1 MLGEG
6 EEKLKQRLARCG
18 LPLEAIAK
26 LFSHRSIVRYPKGSP
41 LQATG
46 SSADAVFAVMSGM
59 VKVYCSGWHGMRVL
73 VDLAGPGD
81 IAGYAN
87 LGAASPGQPPLY
99 EAEALTGAS
108 VALFTRHDLL
118 RVLRGLE
125 AGTLLALTEAINS
138 LWSAMVC
145 RYARYLVMPLRER
158 LNDVIAE
165 LARRY
170 GTRTDQ
176 GVMLLPELGQE
187 ALAEMIGGSRPM
199 VSKLL
204 NEMTAEGVIARERRH
219 YVLLTGQPE
228 KTNAADSEVTRPIT
242 SARALRTGSPGG
254 DVAPASAGLE
264 AGRDRDGYLCRST

>member
-18 LPLEAIAK
+18 LPPEAIAK
-26 LFSHRSIVRYPKGSP
+26 LFSRHTIVRYPKGSP
-41 LQATG
+41 LLAIG

-59 VKVYCSGWHGMRVL
+59 VKVYCSGWHGTRVL

-81 IAGYAN
+81 LAGYAN
-87 LGAASPGQPPLY
+87 LGATAPGQLPLY
-99 EAEALTGAS
+99 EAEVLTGAS

-118 RVLRGLE
+118 CVLRGLE
-125 AGTLLALTEAINS
+125 AGTILAVTEMVNS
-138 LWSAMVC
+138 LWSAMVY

-158 LNDVIAE
+158 LNDVFAE

-170 GTRTDQ
+170 GTRTGQ
-176 GVMLLPELGQE
+176 GVLLLPELGQE

-204 NEMTAEGVIARERRH
+204 IEMTAEGVIAREGRH
-219 YVLLTGQPE
+219 YILLRGQAGE
-228 KTNAADSEVTRPIT
+228 TNAAGTGTECPIT
-242 SARALRTGSPGG
+242 SRTLRTGSPHGNAV
-254 DVAPASAGLE
+254 D
-264 AGRDRDGYLCRST
+264 

>member
-18 LPLEAIAK
+18 LPQPAIAA
-26 LFSHRSIVRYPKGSP
+26 LFNRHTIVRYPKGSP
-41 LQATG
+41 LLANG

-59 VKVYCSGWHGMRVL
+59 VKVYCSGWGGSRVL

-81 IAGYAN
+81 LAGYGN
-87 LGAASPGQPPLY
+87 LGVPAAGESPFY

-108 VALFTRHDLL
+108 VALFARGDLL

-125 AGTLLALTEAINS
+125 AGTLLALTEVLNS
-138 LWSAMVC
+138 LWSSMVH
-145 RYARYLVMPLRER
+145 RYARYLVMSLRER
-158 LNDVIAE
+158 LNDVFAE

-170 GTRTDQ
+170 GVRTDH
-176 GVMLLPELGQE
+176 GIVLLPELGQE

-204 NEMTAEGVIARERRH
+204 TEMMADGVIAREGRH
-219 YVLLTGQPE
+219 YVLLEVQPASSDA
-228 KTNAADSEVTRPIT
+228 TRMGVVRPIT
-242 SARALRTGSPGG
+242 SARARRTALLRG
-254 DVAPASAGLE
+254 DAIG
-264 AGRDRDGYLCRST
+264 

>member
-18 LPLEAIAK
+18 LRSDAIAA
-26 LFSHRSIVRYPKGSP
+26 LFSRHTIVRYPKGSP
-41 LQATG
+41 LLATG

-59 VKVYCSGWHGMRVL
+59 IKVYCSAWGGMRVL

-81 IAGYAN
+81 LVGYAN
-87 LGAASPGQPPLY
+87 LGASAPGQPPLY

-125 AGTLLALTEAINS
+125 AGTLLAITEVVNS

-145 RYARYLVMPLRER
+145 RYARYLVMPLRDR
-158 LNDVIAE
+158 LENVFAE
-165 LARRY
+165 LAGRY
-170 GTRTDQ
+170 GTRVAQ
-176 GVMLLPELGQE
+176 GILLLPDLGQE
-187 ALAEMIGGSRPM
+187 MLAEMIGGSRPM

-204 NEMTAEGVIARERRH
+204 AEMTADGVIAREGRH
-219 YVLLTGQPE
+219 YIVLSRQRPDV
-228 KTNAADSEVTRPIT
+228 NANRARVRPIT
-242 SARALRTGSPGG
+242 SARALRTTS
-254 DVAPASAGLE
+254 
-264 AGRDRDGYLCRST
+264 